1 MFKNI
6 YLRYFGAA
14 AAALLTAA
22 AANAQTAVTPGQV
35 SATFPVKP
43 VRFIV
48 AFPAGGGLDFTTR
61 VVVQKL
67 GEAWG
72 QQVVVENRPGASGMI
87 GAEVVVRSPKDGH
100 TLLSC
105 SPAEVSLN
113 AALYPKMPY
122 DPFRDLAPISTT
134 ALYANLITVH
144 ASMPVRTW
152 KELVAL
158 SKRTPGGIGYGS
170 SGTGSTQH
178 LTGEWLKRNA
188 GIDLL
193 HVPYKGAAPATTDLV
208 GGQIPSG
215 ILGVAPLTPHLKSGR
230 LRGIA
235 VTTAQRTTTLP
246 DIPTLAEV
254 GVKGFDSS
262 QWFGIL
268 APAGTPAAVIAKI
281 NADLQRVLALPDVKE
296 RLASQ
301 GGDAHYTSA
310 EAFGAF
316 MKAEHAKY
324 AKIIAEAKIRVD

>member
-1 MFKNI
+1 M
-6 YLRYFGAA
+6 LRNKWLQVFSAA
-14 AAALLTAA
+14 AAAVLTVAA
-22 AANAQTAVTPGQV
+22 ASAQTYPT
-35 SATFPVKP
+35 KP
-43 VRFIV
+43 VRIIV
-48 AFPAGGGLDFTTR
+48 PFPAGGGLDFTTR
-61 VVVQKL
+61 VIAQRL
-67 GEAWG
+67 AEAWG

-87 GAEVVVRSPKDGH
+87 GAESVVRAPKDGY

-122 DPFRDLAPISTT
+122 DPFRDLAPISLT

-144 ASMPVRTW
+144 ASVPVRNW

-158 SKRTPGGIGYGS
+158 SRRTAGGFGYGS
-170 SGTGSTQH
+170 SGIGSTQH

-193 HVPYKGAAPATTDLV
+193 HVPYKGAAPAVTDLV

-215 ILGVAPLTPHLKSGR
+215 ILGVSPLTQHLKSGR
-230 LRGIA
+230 LRGIV
-235 VTTAQRTTTLP
+235 VTTAQRTSSLP

-254 GVKGFDSS
+254 GVKGFESS
-262 QWFGIL
+262 QWFGIM
-268 APAGTPAAVIAKI
+268 APAGTPPAVITKV
-281 NADLQRVLALPDVKE
+281 NADLQRTLALADVKE

-301 GGDAHYTSA
+301 GGDAYYSTA
-310 EAFGAF
+310 DAFGAF

-324 AKIIAEAKIRVD
+324 TKIIVQANIKID

>member
-1 MFKNI
+1 MNKINTLHLFT
-6 YLRYFGAA
+6 LAA
-14 AAALLTAA
+14 VLFAAVPAG
-22 AANAQTAVTPGQV
+22 AQTTP
-35 SATFPVKP
+35 AYPTKP
-43 VRFIV
+43 VRIIV
-48 AFPAGGGLDFTTR
+48 PFPAGGGLDFTTR
-61 VVVQKL
+61 VVAQKL
-67 GEAWG
+67 AEAWS

-87 GAEVVVRSPKDGH
+87 GAESVVRAPKDGY

-122 DPFRDLAPISTT
+122 DPFRDLAPISLT

-193 HVPYKGAAPATTDLV
+193 HVPYKGAAPAVADLV

-215 ILGVAPLTPHLKSGR
+215 ILGVSPLTQHLKSGR

-235 VTTAQRTTTLP
+235 VTTAQRTSSLP

-268 APAGTPAAVIAKI
+268 APAGTPPTVIAKI
-281 NADLQRVLALPDVKE
+281 NADLQRVLALPDLKE

-301 GGDAHYTSA
+301 GGDAQHSTA
-310 EAFGAF
+310 DAFGAF

-324 AKIIAEAKIRVD
+324 ARIIADARIKID

>member
-1 MFKNI
+1 MFKNK
-6 YLRYFGAA
+6 YLLCILFAA
-14 AAALLTAA
+14 IALPAADSVS
-22 AANAQTAVTPGQV
+22 AQTAGAGQ
-35 SATFPVKP
+35 AYPTRP
-43 VRFIV
+43 VRIIV
-48 AFPAGGGLDFTTR
+48 PFPAGGGLDFTTR
-61 VVVQKL
+61 VVAQKL

-72 QQVVVENRPGASGMI
+72 QQVVIENRPGASGMI
-87 GAEVVVRSPKDGH
+87 GAEFVVRSPKDGY

-144 ASMPVRTW
+144 ASVPVRTW

-158 SKRTPGGIGYGS
+158 SKRTPGGIGYAS

-230 LRGIA
+230 LRGIV
-235 VTTAQRTTTLP
+235 VTTAQRTATLP
-246 DIPTLAEV
+246 DIPTLAEA

-281 NADLQRVLALPDVKE
+281 NGDLQRVLALADVKE

-301 GGDAHYTSA
+301 GGDAHHSSA
-310 EAFGAF
+310 DAFGAF

-324 AKIIAEAKIRVD
+324 AKIVAEAKIKVD

>member
-1 MFKNI
+1 MM
-6 YLRYFGAA
+6 
-14 AAALLTAA
+14 AALSSAA
-22 AANAQTAVTPGQV
+22 TTSAQTG
-35 SATFPVKP
+35 TFPVKP
-43 VRFIV
+43 VRIIV
-48 AFPAGGGLDFTTR
+48 PFPAGGGLDFTTR
-61 VVVQKL
+61 LVSQKL

-87 GAEVVVRSPKDGH
+87 GAEVVARAPKDGY

-122 DPFRDLAPISTT
+122 DPFRDFSPISLT
-134 ALYANLITVH
+134 AIYANLITVH

-152 KELVAL
+152 KEFVAL
-158 SKRTPGGIGYGS
+158 SKRTSGGISFGS

-193 HVPYKGAAPATTDLV
+193 HVPYKGAAPAVNDLV
-208 GGQIPSG
+208 GGQIPSA
-215 ILGVAPLTPHLKSGR
+215 ILGVAPLTQHLKSGR

-235 VTTAQRTTTLP
+235 VTTTQRTSSLP
-246 DIPTLAEV
+246 DIPTLAEQ

-268 APAGTPAAVIAKI
+268 APAGTPAAVIAKV
-281 NADLQRVLALPDVKE
+281 NADLQRVLALADVKE

-301 GGDAHYTSA
+301 GGDAHHTTA
-310 EAFGAF
+310 DAFGAF
-316 MKAEHAKY
+316 MKSEYAKY
-324 AKIIAEAKIRVD
+324 SKIIAEANIKVD

>member
-1 MFKNI
+1 MFKYK
-6 YLRYFGAA
+6 YLKTLSFVATV
-14 AAALLTAA
+14 LLVAIPA
-22 AANAQTAVTPGQV
+22 QAQTPAPSAGQN
-35 SATFPVKP
+35 FPTKP
-43 VRFIV
+43 VRIIV
-48 AFPAGGGLDFTTR
+48 PFPAGGGLDFTTR
-61 VVVQKL
+61 VVAQKL
-67 GEAWG
+67 AEVWA

-87 GAEVVVRSPKDGH
+87 GAEVVVRSPKDGY
-100 TLLSC
+100 TLLGC

-152 KELVAL
+152 QEFVAL
-158 SKRTPGGIGYGS
+158 SKRTPGGIGYAS

-215 ILGVAPLTPHLKSGR
+215 ILGVAPLTAHLKSGR

-235 VTTAQRTTTLP
+235 VTTAQRTATLP

-268 APAGTPAAVIAKI
+268 APAGTPAAVVAKI
-281 NADLQRVLALPDVKE
+281 NADMQRVLALADVKE

-301 GGDAHYTSA
+301 GGDAHYTTA

-316 MKAEHAKY
+316 MKAEYTKY
-324 AKIIAEAKIRVD
+324 AKVVADAKIRVD

>member
-1 MFKNI
+1 MFKNKW
-6 YLRYFGAA
+6 LQYFGAVTAVVLTMA
-14 AAALLTAA
+14 AAS
-22 AANAQTAVTPGQV
+22 AQTYPT
-35 SATFPVKP
+35 KP
-43 VRFIV
+43 VRIIV
-48 AFPAGGGLDFTTR
+48 PFPAGGGLDFTTR
-61 VVVQKL
+61 VVAQKL

-87 GAEVVVRSPKDGH
+87 GAEVVARSPKDGY

-122 DPFRDLAPISTT
+122 DPFRDFAPISLT
-134 ALYANLITVH
+134 ALYANLVTVH

-152 KELVAL
+152 KEFVAL

-193 HVPYKGAAPATTDLV
+193 HVPYKGAAPAVTDLV

-215 ILGVAPLTPHLKSGR
+215 ILGVAPLTQHLKSGR

-235 VTTAQRTTTLP
+235 VTTAQRTSSLP
-246 DIPTLAEV
+246 NIPTLAEE

-268 APAGTPAAVIAKI
+268 APAGTPAAVIVKV
-281 NADLQRVLALPDVKE
+281 NTELQRVLALNDVKE

-301 GGDAHYTSA
+301 GGDAHYTGA
-310 EAFGAF
+310 DAFGAF

-324 AKIIAEAKIRVD
+324 AKVIAEANIKVD

>member
-1 MFKNI
+1 MFKNN
-6 YLRYFGAA
+6 YLYCLLVIGAA
-14 AAALLTAA
+14 ALTPAVAA
-22 AANAQTAVTPGQV
+22 AQ
-35 SATFPVKP
+35 SAAFPAKP
-43 VRFIV
+43 VRIIV
-48 AFPAGGGLDFTTR
+48 PFPAGGGLDFTTR
-61 VVVQKL
+61 VVAQKL

-72 QQVVVENRPGASGMI
+72 QQVLIDNRPGASGMI
-87 GAEVVVRSPKDGH
+87 GAELVVRAPKDGY

-113 AALYPKMPY
+113 VALYPKMPY
-122 DPFRDLAPISTT
+122 DPFRELAPISLT

-158 SKRTPGGIGYGS
+158 SNRTPGGIGYGS

-178 LTGEWLKRNA
+178 LSGEWLKRNA
-188 GIDLL
+188 GINLL
-193 HVPYKGAAPATTDLV
+193 HVPYKGAAPAVNDLV
-208 GGQIPSG
+208 GGQIPTG
-215 ILGVAPLTPHLKSGR
+215 ILGVSPLTQHLKAGR

-235 VTTAQRTTTLP
+235 VTTAQRTTSLP

-281 NADLQRVLALPDVKE
+281 NADLQRVLALADVKE

-301 GGDAHYTSA
+301 GGDAHYSTA
-310 EAFGAF
+310 DAFGAF

-324 AKIIAEAKIRVD
+324 AKIIAEANIRID

>member
-1 MFKNI
+1 MFKNNS
-6 YLRYFGAA
+6 LRYIIWIGTAFLTPLAA
-14 AAALLTAA
+14 S
-22 AANAQTAVTPGQV
+22 AQTAAPGL
-35 SATFPVKP
+35 AFPTKP
-43 VRFIV
+43 VRIIV
-48 AFPAGGGLDFTTR
+48 PFPAGGGLDFTTR
-61 VVVQKL
+61 VISQKL
-67 GEAWG
+67 SEAWG
-72 QQVVVENRPGASGMI
+72 QQVVIENRPGASGMI
-87 GAEVVVRSPKDGH
+87 GAEFVVRAPKDGY

-113 AALYPKMPY
+113 TALYPKIPY
-122 DPFRDLAPISTT
+122 DPFKELAPISLT
-134 ALYANLITVH
+134 ATYANLVTVH

-152 KELVAL
+152 KEFVAL

-178 LTGEWLKRNA
+178 LTGEWLRRNA

-193 HVPYKGAAPATTDLV
+193 HVPYKGAAPATADLI

-215 ILGVAPLTPHLKSGR
+215 ILGVSPLTQHLKSGR
-230 LRGIA
+230 LRGIV
-235 VTTAQRTTTLP
+235 VTTAQRTSSLP

-281 NADLQRVLALPDVKE
+281 NADLQKVLAQSEVKE

-301 GGDAHYTSA
+301 GGDAQHSSA

-316 MKAEHAKY
+316 MKAEYAKY
-324 AKIIAEAKIRVD
+324 AKIIADAKIKID